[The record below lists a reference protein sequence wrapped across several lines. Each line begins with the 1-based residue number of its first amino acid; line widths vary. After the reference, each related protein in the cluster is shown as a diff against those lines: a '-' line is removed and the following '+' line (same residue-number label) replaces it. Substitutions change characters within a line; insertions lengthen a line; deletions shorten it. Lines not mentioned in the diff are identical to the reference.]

1 MIMETREKKGA
12 RLPLFEHTSKMVVL
26 YKNHI
31 VLIREEIRR
40 VKALT
45 SKITL

>member
-1 MIMETREKKGA
+1 MIIENGEKKGA
-12 RLPLFEHTSKMVVL
+12 RLPLFKYTSKMVVL

-31 VLIREEIRR
+31 LLIREEIRR